1 MTVHITEHMT
11 QVLDEQLAFIAT
23 SGPEG
28 VPNLGPKGSI
38 GVFDDAT
45 LIYDETTGGQ
55 TLTNIRNGSTVVVAV
70 VDPEWKNG
78 YRFTGT
84 AQVLESGDLVA
95 ERAEARRKRGKTA
108 QLCTVLIQLQDIST
122 FRPV

>member
-11 QVLDEQLAFIAT
+11 QVLNEQLAFIAT
-23 SGPEG
+23 SSPEG

-38 GVFDDAT
+38 SVFDDAT

-55 TLTNIRNGSTVVVAV
+55 TLTNIRNGSTVVIAV
-70 VDPEWKNG
+70 VDREWKNG
-78 YRFTGT
+78 YRFTGM

-95 ERAEARRKRGKTA
+95 DRAEARSKRGKA
-108 QLCTVLIQLQDIST
+108 PQICTVLIQLEDIST

>member
-23 SGPEG
+23 SSPDG

-38 GVFDDAT
+38 GVFDRAT
-45 LIYDETTGGQ
+45 LIYDETTGGT
-55 TLTNIRNGSTVVVAV
+55 TLENIRAGSTVVIAV
-70 VDPEWKNG
+70 VDREWKNG

-84 AQVLESGDLVA
+84 AQVLDSGDLL
-95 ERAEARRKRGKTA
+95 EDRAAARKQRGKTP
-108 QLCTVLIQLQDIST
+108 QICTVLIQLQDIST

>member
-1 MTVHITEHMT
+1 MTAELTDHMA

-23 SGPEG
+23 ANQRG

-38 GVFDDAT
+38 GIFDVST

-55 TLTNIRNGSTVVVAV
+55 TLENIQQGSTVVIAV
-70 VDPEWKNG
+70 VDRKWKNG

-84 AQVLESGDLVA
+84 ARVLDSGTIFD
-95 ERAEARRKRGKTA
+95 ERAKAREARGKSP
-108 QLCTVLIQLQDIST
+108 QICTVLIQLDDIST